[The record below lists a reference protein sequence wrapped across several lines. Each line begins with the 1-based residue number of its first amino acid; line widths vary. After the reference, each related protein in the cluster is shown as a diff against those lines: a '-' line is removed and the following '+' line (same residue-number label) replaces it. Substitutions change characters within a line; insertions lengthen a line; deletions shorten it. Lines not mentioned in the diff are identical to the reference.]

1 MHRTKLVRTV
11 NALMLTGA
19 LLLSMTSCASDK
31 QDDQSE
37 QTEQTQEQKPSET
50 TAQITAVET
59 AVETAQASETS
70 YAVDTSSNDARYS
83 AFFENE
89 YPEYDERLYLSANGI
104 NVLYAY
110 ADLDNNG
117 SDELLIGDP
126 LGVYLVVTEVDG
138 TYNVSEIYGWIIQ
151 YGAEPVEYI
160 GNGCFLCSVYNGNN
174 YGGEFC
180 IDALWRYDTEL
191 EGLGILARIS
201 GSWDPDNL
209 TDNLSKW
216 ELYIADDENAGLST
230 DLYSFTQDIPGYT
243 YSMIDYGDNYQFVD
257 GERAYNELE
266 QQFYDYVDSH
276 RTEDTLTEL
285 NWMPVS

>member
-1 MHRTKLVRTV
+1 MHRSKLARTIT
-11 NALMLTGA
+11 ALMLTGA
-19 LLLSMTSCASDK
+19 LVFSITSCASDK
-31 QDDQSE
+31 ESDQRE
-37 QTEQTQEQKPSET
+37 QSGQTRERKPSET
-50 TAQITAVET
+50 VIETSAMET
-59 AVETAQASETS
+59 AAATTQTAETS
-70 YAVDTSSNDARYS
+70 AVVDTSIDDARYS
-83 AFFENE
+83 AFLENE
-89 YPEYDERLYLSANGI
+89 YPEYDDAMYLYANGI
-104 NVLYAY
+104 QALYAY

-117 SDELLIGDP
+117 SNELLIGDAR
-126 LGVYLVVTEVDG
+126 GVYLVVTEVDG
-138 TYNVSEIYGWIIQ
+138 SYNVSEIYGWLIQ

-174 YGGEFC
+174 YGGEFS

-216 ELYIADDENAGLST
+216 ELYIANDENAGLST

-243 YSMIDYGDNYQFVD
+243 YSMIDYGDNYRFVD

-276 RTEDTLTEL
+276 RAEDTLTEL